1 MWNLVENKRFFL
13 ALPCSIRILDR
24 SVPISSIPRAAVGN
38 RSSRVRLPFAADVQT
53 LLHFSSSANSSKLH
67 H

>member
-1 MWNLVENKRFFL
+1 MWNLVENKRFFFP
-13 ALPCSIRILDR
+13 APFRILDR

-38 RSSRVRLPFAADVQT
+38 RSSWVRLPFAADVQT
-53 LLHFSSSANSSKLH
+53 LLHLSSSANSSKLH